1 MSRERGIVQTSDAW
15 DSTLSSLRTGRIEMR
30 PQPLR
35 FIQLSIGYGSQAE
48 RIYLSANQKAERV
61 EVSRESE
68 PISAV
73 NLDR

>member
-1 MSRERGIVQTSDAW
+1 
-15 DSTLSSLRTGRIEMR
+15 MR

-61 EVSRESE
+61 EVTR
-68 PISAV
+68 ATV
-73 NLDR
+73 NQIQL